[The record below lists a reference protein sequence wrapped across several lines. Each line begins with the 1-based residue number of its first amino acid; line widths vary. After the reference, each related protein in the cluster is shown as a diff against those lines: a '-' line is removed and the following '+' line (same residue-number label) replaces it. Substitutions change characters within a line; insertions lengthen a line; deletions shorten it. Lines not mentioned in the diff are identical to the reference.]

1 MEVLLY
7 EFRADLNAYL
17 NGLGPAAPVHSLEE
31 IIAFNEANKERVM
44 PYFGQER
51 MLKAQEKGPLTDE
64 VYLKSLETN
73 HRLSRQ
79 EGIDATLQKHNL
91 NAILA
96 PTGRP
101 AWPVD
106 IVNGDCGEGGCSSS
120 AAVAGY
126 PHITVSAGF
135 VHGLPVGIS
144 FFGTAY
150 SEPVLLRI
158 AYAFEQATQVR
169 QPPQFLNS
177 IRF

>member
-1 MEVLLY
+1 M
-7 EFRADLNAYL
+7 NA
-17 NGLGPAAPVHSLEE
+17 GLPDSTALALV
-31 IIAFNEANKERVM
+31 
-44 PYFGQER
+44 
-51 MLKAQEKGPLTDE
+51 KA
-64 VYLKSLETN
+64 LETN

-96 PTGRP
+96 PTGQP
-101 AWPVD
+101 AWTVD

-126 PHITVSAGF
+126 PHITVPAGF

-144 FFGTAY
+144 FFGTVY

-169 QPPQFLNS
+169 QPPQFLDS